1 MSLVIFSFGML
12 VFLITV
18 YGTVVAGGL
27 QLTVRQLRDDPSLSR
42 RAGVN
47 ADDLDSTSAELVQSE
62 F

>member
-27 QLTVRQLRDDPSLSR
+27 QLTVRQLRDDPSLSK

-47 ADDLDSTSAELVQSE
+47 ADDLDPTSAELVQSE